1 MNYTLA
7 DLDDLIKDDV
17 ITRKQAK
24 DYVYL
29 YRSGLFCAKTT
40 LRLYICTAYDSDYM
54 FKKVKGQEEEERF
67 RDIIKQKKNRVIP
80 TNTML
85 DEVYSNIVMIYRC
98 IEKGTKKD
106 VDEAIKYF
114 ESSGLY
120 LDYYTRD
127 EIYEEEYYK
136 DSFFEINNKPR
147 VKDISQYETC
157 SIYQCQYFYENEFY
171 FHCLISYLFN
181 DTAQELESVTADMF
195 HECGKHLTQNER
207 NIIMEILNR
216 RHEIKLAAI
225 LLDTRP
231 QETVYS
237 EFDL

>member
-1 MNYTLA
+1 
-7 DLDDLIKDDV
+7 
-17 ITRKQAK
+17 
-24 DYVYL
+24 
-29 YRSGLFCAKTT
+29 
-40 LRLYICTAYDSDYM
+40 
-54 FKKVKGQEEEERF
+54 
-67 RDIIKQKKNRVIP
+67 
-80 TNTML
+80 ML

-98 IEKGTKKD
+98 IEKGTKND

-127 EIYEEEYYK
+127 EIYEEEYYE
-136 DSFFEINNKPR
+136 DLFFEINNKPR

-157 SIYQCQYFYENEFY
+157 SIYQCQYFYENGFY

-195 HECGKHLTQNER
+195 HECGKHLTQKER
-207 NIIMEILNR
+207 NIIIEILNR